1 MKDVI
6 GGAWKDI
13 IDVICDDEYKISNL
27 ITDMALRGA
36 TDFEILEAAIY
47 FASLKRKYPRNN
59 DKEAYGSLHRYK
71 VGDQIEVDLKDFGV
85 FTATAQKIKDDSII
99 FMFDE
104 CITRMPINDKHSS
117 EGGYDSSY
125 LCHWINTVLK
135 DAFPDNIRNRITKI
149 SIPSYGQ
156 IFGHDE
162 LYEENIEPDNDDQ
175 FELMKIRKNR
185 IADFKNEC
193 SGYWIRNIYLSIFE
207 PDTAVFTNAE
217 DDGLASYH
225 FASNSSGVRPVFALS
240 V

>member
-6 GGAWKDI
+6 GGAWKGI
-13 IDVICDDEYKISNL
+13 IDVICDDEYTISNL

-47 FASLKRKYPRNN
+47 FASLKKKYPRNN

-71 VGDQIEVDLKDFGV
+71 VGDQIEVDLKGFGV
-85 FTATAQKIKDDSII
+85 FTATAQKIRHDSII

-104 CITRMPINDKHSS
+104 CISKMPMNDKHSI
-117 EGGYDSSY
+117 EGSYYSSG

-135 DAFPDNIRNRITKI
+135 DAFPDNIRNRIIGIGLPT
-149 SIPSYGQ
+149 YGQ

-162 LYEENIEPDNDDQ
+162 FYEENIEPDNDDQ

-193 SGYWIRNIYLSIFE
+193 SWYWIRNIYISKFE
-207 PDTAVFTNAE
+207 PGTAVFTNALS
-217 DDGLASYH
+217 DGLASYR
-225 FASNSSGVRPVFALS
+225 FASNPSGVRPVFTLS
-240 V
+240 I

>member
-104 CITRMPINDKHSS
+104 CITRMPMNYKQSN
-117 EGGYDSSY
+117 EGGYDSSG
-125 LCHWINTVLK
+125 LCYWINAVLK
-135 DAFPDNIRNRITKI
+135 NAFPEEIRQHITYI
-149 SIPSYGQ
+149 SLPTYGQ
-156 IFGHDE
+156 IFGHDTF
-162 LYEENIEPDNDDQ
+162 YEKNLEPDNDDQ
-175 FELMKIRKNR
+175 FELIKKREDR
-185 IADFKNEC
+185 IAKCGGDC
-193 SGYWIRNIYLSIFE
+193 TGYWLYNS
-207 PDTAVFTNAE
+207 TKSAE
-217 DDGLASYH
+217 SAYSFAYVSLDGLERFGFVLTSY
-225 FASNSSGVRPVFALS
+225 GVRPVFALS